1 MFIKRRSICSVYC
14 QTENLNSKIQIN
26 LYKFNFKYNVS
37 STFCNA
43 YILRIFKV
51 KLFYTT
57 YNTVKK
63 KNFNKSVR
71 TSFFCP
77 FFCTNEC

>member
-1 MFIKRRSICSVYC
+1 MFIKRRSELRICSVYC
-14 QTENLNSKIQIN
+14 QTEILHSKNQIN

-37 STFCNA
+37 SLFCNA

-51 KLFYTT
+51 KLFYTS

-63 KNFNKSVR
+63 TLIRVYALAFSALFSYK
-71 TSFFCP
+71 
-77 FFCTNEC
+77 

>member
-1 MFIKRRSICSVYC
+1 MFIKRRSELRICSVYC
-14 QTENLNSKIQIN
+14 QTEILHSKNQIN

-37 STFCNA
+37 SLFCNA

-51 KLFYTT
+51 KLFYTS

-63 KNFNKSVR
+63 TLIRVYALAFSALF
-71 TSFFCP
+71 S
-77 FFCTNEC
+77 